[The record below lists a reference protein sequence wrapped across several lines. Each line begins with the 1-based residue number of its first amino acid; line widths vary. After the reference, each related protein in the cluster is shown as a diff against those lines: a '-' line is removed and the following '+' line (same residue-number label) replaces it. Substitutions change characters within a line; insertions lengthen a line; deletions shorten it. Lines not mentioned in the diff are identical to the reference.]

1 MIKKYITLLCLA
13 GCACAA
19 RAQTPAELRAMLPP
33 ADGWTLSDKVEVFN
47 RDNLFDRINGAADA
61 FLICNF
67 EEMTTL
73 DYLKDG
79 SKSYV
84 TLQMYRHATPDD
96 AFAIYSAERT
106 PDMTFMDIGAEG
118 YRADGIVYFLSGSMY
133 VKLSTSD
140 ESAGTAAMMEKVA
153 RALAVKID
161 AKAALPGLLRV
172 FPAKDKQPR
181 SEVYIVESFMG
192 HKFLHS
198 AYRASYAKDGK
209 EYHLFV
215 IDGKTKAGAEK
226 MLVDY
231 LKFSKQPENPS
242 EGLLTVHDRF
252 NGDIPMLWRGRYLFG
267 LVNDSGAQVDTGA
280 LLEQVAAAAA
290 AAQD

>member
-1 MIKKYITLLCLA
+1 MIKKYIILLFLA

-19 RAQTPAELRAMLPP
+19 RAQTPAELRAMLP
-33 ADGWTLSDKVEVFN
+33 AVDGWTLSDKTEVFN

-67 EEMTTL
+67 VEMTAL
-73 DYLKDG
+73 DYFKDG

-84 TLQMYRHATPDD
+84 TLQLYRHATPAD

-106 PDMTFMDIGAEG
+106 PDMTFLDIGAEG
-118 YRADGIVYFLSGSMY
+118 YSAGGIVYFLSGCMY

-153 RALAVKID
+153 RALAAKID
-161 AKAALPGLLRV
+161 AKAALPGMLKV
-172 FPAKDKQPR
+172 FPAGDKQPR

-198 AYRASYAKDGK
+198 AYRATYAKDGK
-209 EYHLFV
+209 EYQLFI
-215 IDGKTKAGAEK
+215 IDGKTRAGAGK
-226 MLVDY
+226 MLADY
-231 LKFSKQPENPS
+231 LKFARQPETPA
-242 EGLLTVHDRF
+242 EGLVTVHDRF
-252 NGDIPMLWRGRYLFG
+252 NGDIPVLWRGRYLFG
-267 LVNDSGAQVDTGA
+267 LVNEGGAQVDAGA
-280 LLEQVAAAAA
+280 LLARVAAAAG
-290 AAQD
+290 D